1 MMAPRTARAQQTRNS
16 DTRAAGTRRM
26 PGMAY
31 RGKLAWDAQKIPAD
45 KVYRWV
51 AESIQGVPDPENV
64 ASRLTNGWTYVPAD
78 RHPEIP
84 LLDPTSN
91 VIKRGG
97 QVLMERDRSI
107 HEEDLEMIRREN
119 EDILRSTQWTGMD
132 GDPTMPRV
140 DHSETAIQTTRGVGP
155 VDKGDDFLRE

>member
-1 MMAPRTARAQQTRNS
+1 MARTSRAQQTRNAE
-16 DTRAAGTRRM
+16 TRNAGTRRM

-31 RGKLAWDAQKIPAD
+31 RGKLAWDGNKVPGD

-51 AESIQGVPDPENV
+51 MESVLGVPDPENITN
-64 ASRLTNGWTYVPAD
+64 RLANGWGYVPAD

-84 LLDPTSN
+84 LLDPSSN
-91 VIKRGG
+91 VIRRGG
-97 QVLMERDRSI
+97 QVLMERDRTM
-107 HEEDLEMIRREN
+107 HEEDMEMIRREN

-132 GDPTMPRV
+132 GDSTMPRV

-155 VDKGDDFLRE
+155 VDGGDDFLKE